1 MGDQCCHMY
10 EYIYLYIYTHTR
22 ARMCVCVCVCV
33 TILSRLC
40 LKLAPWSRVLVE
52 KLTGS
57 QLVKK
62 VPALYGIAFTRDHHL
77 SLFGARPIQSMP
89 TIPLPEDPF

>member
-1 MGDQCCHMY
+1 
-10 EYIYLYIYTHTR
+10 
-22 ARMCVCVCVCV
+22 MCVCVCVCV
-33 TILSRLC
+33 TILSCLW
-40 LKLAPWSRVLVE
+40 LKLTPRSRVLFE

-62 VPALYGIAFTRDHHL
+62 VPAFYGTTFTRDRHL